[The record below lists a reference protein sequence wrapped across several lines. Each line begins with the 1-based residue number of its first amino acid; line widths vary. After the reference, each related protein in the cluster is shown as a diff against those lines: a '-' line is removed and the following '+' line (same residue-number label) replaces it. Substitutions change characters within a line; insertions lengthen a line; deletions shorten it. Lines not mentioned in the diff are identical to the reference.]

1 MGKLCSGCHTELS
14 KAKFS
19 NKQWTC
25 NDENKR
31 RCKECTSNNISS
43 RPLPDHLLVNEQ
55 TAAGKSNN
63 KPKFKLR
70 KPIDYID
77 EVYARNKLL
86 NFPDDISC
94 WICLEEKNMSERPL
108 LRDCCCRGDHSGW
121 AHYECLSK

>member
-19 NKQWTC
+19 NKQWN

-43 RPLPDHLLVNEQ
+43 RPLPDHLLVGEQ
-55 TAAGKSNN
+55 KAGNSN
-63 KPKFKLR
+63 KKTICKLR

-77 EVYARNKLL
+77 EVYAREKLKKYP
-86 NFPDDISC
+86 NDISC
-94 WICLEEKNMSERPL
+94 WICLEEKDMSERPL
-108 LRDCCCRGDHSGW
+108 LRDCCCRGDYSGW

>member
-19 NKQWTC
+19 NKQWAC
-25 NDENKR
+25 NNENKR

-43 RPLPDHLLVNEQ
+43 RPLPELLLDDQ
-55 TAAGKSNN
+55 TAGNSNN
-63 KPKFKLR
+63 KPTFQLR

-77 EVYARNKLL
+77 EDSAREKLKKYP
-86 NFPDDISC
+86 NDISC
-94 WICLEEKNMSERPL
+94 WICLEEKDMSERPL
-108 LRDCCCRGDHSGW
+108 LRDCCCRGDYSGF

>member
-1 MGKLCSGCHTELS
+1 MGKLCSGCHIELS

-31 RCKECTSNNISS
+31 RCKECTSNNIPSH
-43 RPLPDHLLVNEQ
+43 PLPEHLVDKQ
-55 TAAGKSNN
+55 TAGNSNN
-63 KPKFKLR
+63 KPTFKLR

-77 EVYARNKLL
+77 EDSAREKLKKYP
-86 NFPDDISC
+86 NDISC
-94 WICLEEKNMSERPL
+94 WICLEEKDMSDRPL
-108 LRDCCCRGDHSGW
+108 LRDCCCRGDYSGF